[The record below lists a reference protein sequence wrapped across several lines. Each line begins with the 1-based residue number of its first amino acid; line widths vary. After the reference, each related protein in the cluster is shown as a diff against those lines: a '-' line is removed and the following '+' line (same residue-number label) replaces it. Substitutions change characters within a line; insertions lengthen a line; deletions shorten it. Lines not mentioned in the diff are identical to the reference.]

1 MEGKIM
7 SVLNE
12 LREQA
17 GLGGPAASL
26 ANEILVI
33 RENYEAG
40 QLTEEEYKFLLK
52 EIAEIR
58 AQQELAS
65 DEIAMRWIVAVA
77 QGLSAV
83 V

>member
-1 MEGKIM
+1 M

-33 RENYEAG
+33 RENYEQE
-40 QLTEEEYKFLLK
+40 QLTVEEYKFLLK

-65 DEIAMRWIVAVA
+65 DEITMRWIVSVA